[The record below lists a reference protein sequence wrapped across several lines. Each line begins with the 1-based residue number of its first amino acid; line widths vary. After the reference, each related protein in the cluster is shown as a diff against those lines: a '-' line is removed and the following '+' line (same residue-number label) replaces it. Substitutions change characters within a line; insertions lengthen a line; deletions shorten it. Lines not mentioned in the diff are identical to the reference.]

1 MDSCSQGPF
10 TLDKLARAVGNNQDH
25 KCRTHHTNSSVTTED
40 LQIANINNVE
50 GEWID
55 LPKTYTKPDLP
66 VDNADITLPSQLKQW
81 KYLDH
86 ITHQLNLEDNVSIG
100 LLIGANCVK
109 ALQSL
114 EILQS
119 RNEGPYAFKTRL
131 GWCIIGQVSNSSSS
145 AIRT

>member
-1 MDSCSQGPF
+1 M
-10 TLDKLARAVGNNQDH
+10 
-25 KCRTHHTNSSVTTED
+25 TTED

-55 LPKTYTKPDLP
+55 LPKTYTKSDLP

-81 KYLDH
+81 EYLDP
-86 ITHQLNLEDNVSIG
+86 ITNQLNLEDNLPIG

-109 ALQSL
+109 ALQPL

-119 RNEGPYAFKTRL
+119 RNEDPYAFKTRL

-145 AIRT
+145 TIRT